1 MKYTICDY
9 CEALSHVNLSVG
21 HALLTNYWTHATG
34 RDAKTVN
41 SARRTEGN
49 NSAGKTVRVGERK
62 SVKTFF
68 TQTDSL
74 VCFSDT
80 RDTHKQIII
89 KLMPST
95 HRGD

>member
-1 MKYTICDY
+1 M
-9 CEALSHVNLSVG
+9 NLSVG
-21 HALLTNYWTHATG
+21 DALLTNYWTHATG
-34 RDAKTVN
+34 RYAKTVN
-41 SARRTEGN
+41 SA
-49 NSAGKTVRVGERK
+49 GKTIRVGEWK

-89 KLMPST
+89 KLMPSA